1 MSQTWKRLTFLH
13 WRYEPSVLRKHIP
26 SELAIDTFDGAAWLG
41 LVPFEIYSAIPH
53 FPETNVRTY
62 VVGPDGS
69 RAVWFFSLDADRLVA
84 VAGAR
89 IAYSLP
95 YFWTNMRITQQDGAI
110 HYRSQRRWP
119 HSRET
124 TDITILPCGRCTP
137 NERDHFFTARYRL
150 YALRRGRLAYA
161 QIEHEPWPLVN
172 GTLLDLEQSVIQAAR
187 LPAPVGEPII
197 HYSANLDVKIGYL
210 RADPLH

>member
-13 WRYEPSVLRKHIP
+13 WPYDPSVLRKHIP

-69 RAVWFFSLDADRLVA
+69 RAVWFFSLDADRLSA

-89 IAYSLP
+89 VAYSLP
-95 YFWTNMRITQQDGAI
+95 YFWANMRITQQDGAI

-124 TDITILPCGRCTP
+124 TDITILPGDRCTP
-137 NERDHFFTARYRL
+137 NEHAHFLTARYRL
-150 YALRRGRLAYA
+150 YTLRRGRLAFA
-161 QIEHEPWPLVN
+161 QIEHDPWPLAN
-172 GTLLDLEQSVIQAAR
+172 ATLLNLEQSVIQAAG
-187 LPAPVGEPII
+187 LPAPVGEPIV

-210 RADPLH
+210 DADPLH